1 MVGHQIQRAQPE
13 SPHVFAGEGKALVK
27 DRENLAE
34 RQKAKLDQLKSAGLG
49 ARGRPASGLPGE
61 RRRLVDVTAAW
72 AFG

>member
-34 RQKAKLDQLKSAGLG
+34 RQKAKLDQLKSAGSRLFRAWG
-49 ARGRPASGLPGE
+49 LEEDPRAAYRARGAASLM
-61 RRRLVDVTAAW
+61 
-72 AFG
+72 